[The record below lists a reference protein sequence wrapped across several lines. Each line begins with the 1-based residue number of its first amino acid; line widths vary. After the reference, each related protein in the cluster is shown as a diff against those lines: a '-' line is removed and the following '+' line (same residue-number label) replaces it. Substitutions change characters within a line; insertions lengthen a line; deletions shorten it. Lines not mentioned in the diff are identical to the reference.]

1 MGEERHQHE
10 HRQARSDDLAGVLAP
25 EETAMSRRRPF
36 LHMPV
41 PWVFA
46 AAYLLGVGVQ
56 LLVPVHVNSPAASL
70 AIRIAGGVLFL
81 AGAGLEAWG
90 LLLFRKAATTTV
102 PGEAAKELVTRG
114 PYRLTRNP
122 MYVGLALAYL
132 GEAGLLVQAWPLLF
146 LPLAVAYVN
155 WFVIPVEEATLR
167 RIDGYARYCAAVRRW
182 V

>member
-1 MGEERHQHE
+1 LR
-10 HRQARSDDLAGVLAP
+10 V
-25 EETAMSRRRPF
+25 
-36 LHMPV
+36 
-41 PWVFA
+41 
-46 AAYLLGVGVQ
+46 
-56 LLVPVHVNSPAASL
+56 
-70 AIRIAGGVLFL
+70 VLFL
-81 AGAGLEAWG
+81 AGASLAAWG

-167 RIDGYARYCAAVRRW
+167 RIEGYAKYRAAVRRW